1 MDLPMPTAGNPK
13 RQVTGDRGVAL
24 VLQELSC
31 YGINS
36 KYFEEHRGA
45 KKEHSLRS
53 VTDEQRRGTSKDD
66 ELYRMNLD
74 LEALVL
80 QELSCYDITLPAS
93 GYGAK
98 HVKA

>member
-1 MDLPMPTAGNPK
+1 MP
-13 RQVTGDRGVAL
+13 DAL

-53 VTDEQRRGTSKDD
+53 VTDEQRRGSSKDD
-66 ELYRMNLD
+66 ELYRMNLV

-80 QELSCYDITLPAS
+80 QNRTWPTLLGNSPEVHFKMSLYPLDRPFKAV
-93 GYGAK
+93 
-98 HVKA
+98 VKGQTPSRL